1 MKLGI
6 AGFGKMGQD
15 IFNLLFDKLRKDQF
29 VILEPYNTEKHA
41 ANLQKQ
47 LDRKHRR
54 GLLTEQQLADRKQA
68 VTFTADPGEFSGCDL
83 VLEAIPESLAAK
95 QALFA
100 RLTQIVPA
108 DCLLLYSGQDVITAR
123 WMIEHSDDNPE
134 LDADE
139 RAELQRRDLERLKQA
154 VK

>member
-15 IFNLLFDKLRKDQF
+15 IFNLLFGKLREDRF

-54 GLLTEQQLADRKQA
+54 GLLRSSSLQTGNRLSPLRR
-68 VTFTADPGEFSGCDL
+68 
-83 VLEAIPESLAAK
+83 IPETLSAAIWYWK
-95 QALFA
+95 PSRR
-100 RLTQIVPA
+100 RLPP
-108 DCLLLYSGQDVITAR
+108 S
-123 WMIEHSDDNPE
+123 
-134 LDADE
+134 
-139 RAELQRRDLERLKQA
+139 RRCSPD
-154 VK
+154 

>member
-15 IFNLLFDKLRKDQF
+15 IFNLLFDKLREDRF

-54 GLLTEQQLADRKQA
+54 GQMTEQQLANRNQA
-68 VTFTADPGEFSGCDL
+68 HP
-83 VLEAIPESLAAK
+83 
-95 QALFA
+95 
-100 RLTQIVPA
+100 
-108 DCLLLYSGQDVITAR
+108 
-123 WMIEHSDDNPE
+123 
-134 LDADE
+134 
-139 RAELQRRDLERLKQA
+139 
-154 VK
+154 

>member
-15 IFNLLFDKLRKDQF
+15 IFNLLFDKLREDRF

-54 GLLTEQQLADRKQA
+54 GLLTDQQLADRKQA
-68 VTFTADPGEFSGCDL
+68 VTFTADPGEFAGCDL

-100 RLTQIVPA
+100 
-108 DCLLLYSGQDVITAR
+108 
-123 WMIEHSDDNPE
+123 
-134 LDADE
+134 
-139 RAELQRRDLERLKQA
+139 
-154 VK
+154 